1 MKFFI
6 ALAMLAASASA
17 FAADSA
23 SNTGCMWSASRAS
36 CFVQASPSNKESQ
49 KCEMQVFVLHD
60 GGKRIINERTVT
72 LAPSEIRVIETPG
85 DNITLAKIES
95 TCK

>member
-6 ALAMLAASASA
+6 ALAILASSASA

-60 GGKRIINERTVT
+60 GGKRIINERTVA